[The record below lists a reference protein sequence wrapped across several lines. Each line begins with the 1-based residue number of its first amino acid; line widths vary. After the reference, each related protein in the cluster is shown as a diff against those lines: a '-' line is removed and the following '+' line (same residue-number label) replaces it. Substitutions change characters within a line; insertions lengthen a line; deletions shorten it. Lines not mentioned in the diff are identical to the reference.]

1 MIFFKNVSIKD
12 KYNFYEYL
20 SVMLDWWVSLIEAL
34 DSVQSRVNWTYF
46 KEKIKELIT
55 YISYWDS
62 FSKSMKKNP
71 DIFSVSE
78 ISIIESWE
86 TTGMLSES
94 LMKISH
100 DLKKVYE
107 LRNKVKAALTYPF
120 IIFLFLFLA
129 LLIVLTFVVP
139 EIKPLFETTEL
150 DLPTSTSL
158 LIFISDFVINNLGL
172 LFLSLASVTVFFIWY
187 KNVVYL
193 VY

>member
-1 MIFFKNVSIKD
+1 
-12 KYNFYEYL
+12 
-20 SVMLDWWVSLIEAL
+20 
-34 DSVQSRVNWTYF
+34 
-46 KEKIKELIT
+46 
-55 YISYWDS
+55 
-62 FSKSMKKNP
+62 
-71 DIFSVSE
+71 
-78 ISIIESWE
+78 
-86 TTGMLSES
+86 MLSES

-172 LFLSLASVTVFFIWY
+172 LFLSLASFTVFFI
-187 KNVVYL
+187 
-193 VY
+193 